1 MGVTSARLLL
11 VGSIQFT
18 FRMNKFVAY
27 SCLAAAVA
35 YGAPEA
41 SYGGYGTGIAHGI
54 AAPAIHAPATITKT
68 VTTPKCTVT
77 YETIETQN
85 CIPRTEKECNT
96 EEVDQESVEY
106 ERDCKETTSKVCGPS
121 RHIGV
126 IKREASYGGG
136 YGGYG
141 GGIARGAG
149 IYGHGYGA
157 AAAAAAIHAAPVAAV
172 HPAPAVKGQAV
183 AKGTSEV
190 SIKSD
195 CREVTT
201 EICTNTPKKTS
212 KKGPVTTCKNIQKV
226 DCKMITK
233 RIPNKQCEPVEHK
246 VTVPAPRPIVRARI
260 APAPIARGY
269 GSYGGYGS
277 AAHQW

>member
-1 MGVTSARLLL
+1 MGVTSARSLL
-11 VGSIQFT
+11 VGSIHFT

-41 SYGGYGTGIAHGI
+41 SYGGYGAGIAHGI
-54 AAPAIHAPATITKT
+54 AAPATITKT

-85 CIPRTEKECNT
+85 CTPRTEKECNT
-96 EEVDQESVEY
+96 EEVEQESVTY
-106 ERDCKETTSKVCGPS
+106 ERSCKDTTSKVCGPS
-121 RHIGV
+121 RKHGYGGYGAGIAHGAG
-126 IKREASYGGG
+126 IYGGG
-136 YGGYG
+136 YG
-141 GGIARGAG
+141 
-149 IYGHGYGA
+149 
-157 AAAAAAIHAAPVAAV
+157 AAV
-172 HPAPAVKGQAV
+172 HAAPAVKVQAV
-183 AKGTSEV
+183 AKATSEV
-190 SIKSD
+190 TVKSD
-195 CREVTT
+195 CREVTK

-212 KKGPVTTCKNIQKV
+212 TKKPVTTCKNIQKV
-226 DCKMITK
+226 DCKMVTK
-233 RIPNKQCEPVEHK
+233 RIPNKKCEPVEHK
-246 VTVPAPRPIVRARI
+246 VTVPAPRPIVKAHI

>member
-1 MGVTSARLLL
+1 MGTSARLLL

-41 SYGGYGTGIAHGI
+41 SYGGYGTGIVHGI

-85 CIPRTEKECNT
+85 CTPRTEKECNT
-96 EEVDQESVEY
+96 VEVEQEHVEY

-141 GGIARGAG
+141 AGIAHGAG

-157 AAAAAAIHAAPVAAV
+157 AAV
-172 HPAPAVKGQAV
+172 HPVPAVKVQAV
-183 AKGTSEV
+183 AKATSEV

-195 CREVTT
+195 CREVTK

-212 KKGPVTTCKNIQKV
+212 KKVPVTTCKNIQKV
-226 DCKMITK
+226 DCKMVTK

-246 VTVPAPRPIVRARI
+246 VTVPAPRPIVKAHI

>member
-1 MGVTSARLLL
+1 MGVTSARSLL

-41 SYGGYGTGIAHGI
+41 SYGGYGTGIVHGI

-85 CIPRTEKECNT
+85 CIPRTEKQCNT
-96 EEVDQESVEY
+96 EEVEQESVTY
-106 ERDCKETTSKVCGPS
+106 ERSCKETTSKVCGPS
-121 RHIGV
+121 RKLGYGV
-126 IKREASYGGG
+126 HKREAEASHGYGGYGAGIAHGAGIYGGG
-136 YGGYG
+136 YG
-141 GGIARGAG
+141 
-149 IYGHGYGA
+149 
-157 AAAAAAIHAAPVAAV
+157 AAIHAAP
-172 HPAPAVKGQAV
+172 AVKVQAV
-183 AKGTSEV
+183 AKATSEV
-190 SIKSD
+190 TVKSD
-195 CREVTT
+195 CREVTK

-212 KKGPVTTCKNIQKV
+212 TKKPVTTCKNIQKV
-226 DCKMITK
+226 DCKMVTK
-233 RIPNKQCEPVEHK
+233 RIPNKKCEPVEHK
-246 VTVPAPRPIVRARI
+246 VTVPAPV
-260 APAPIARGY
+260 ARGY

>member
-1 MGVTSARLLL
+1 MGVTSARSLL
-11 VGSIQFT
+11 VGSIRFT

-41 SYGGYGTGIAHGI
+41 SYGGYGAGIAHGI

-85 CIPRTEKECNT
+85 CTPRTEKECNT
-96 EEVDQESVEY
+96 EEA
-106 ERDCKETTSKVCGPS
+106 
-121 RHIGV
+121 
-126 IKREASYGGG
+126 EASHGYGGYGAGIAHGAGIYGGG
-136 YGGYG
+136 YG
-141 GGIARGAG
+141 
-149 IYGHGYGA
+149 
-157 AAAAAAIHAAPVAAV
+157 AAIHAAP
-172 HPAPAVKGQAV
+172 AVKVQAV
-183 AKGTSEV
+183 AKATSEV
-190 SIKSD
+190 TVKSD
-195 CREVTT
+195 CREVTK

-212 KKGPVTTCKNIQKV
+212 TKKPVTTCKNIQKV

-233 RIPNKQCEPVEHK
+233 RIPNKKCEPVEHK
-246 VTVPAPRPIVRARI
+246 VTVPAPRPIVKAHI

>member
-1 MGVTSARLLL
+1 MGVTSARSLL
-11 VGSIQFT
+11 VGSIRFT

-35 YGAPEA
+35 NGAPEA
-41 SYGGYGTGIAHGI
+41 SYGGYGTGIVHGI

-85 CIPRTEKECNT
+85 CTPRTEKECNT
-96 EEVDQESVEY
+96 EEVEQESVTY
-106 ERDCKETTSKVCGPS
+106 ERSCKETTSKVCGPS
-121 RHIGV
+121 RKLGYGV
-126 IKREASYGGG
+126 HKREAEASHG

-141 GGIARGAG
+141 AGIAHGAG
-149 IYGHGYGA
+149 IYAGGYGA
-157 AAAAAAIHAAPVAAV
+157 AVHA
-172 HPAPAVKGQAV
+172 APAVKVQAV
-183 AKGTSEV
+183 AKATSEV
-190 SIKSD
+190 TVKSD
-195 CREVTT
+195 CREVTK

-212 KKGPVTTCKNIQKV
+212 TKKPVTTCKNIQKV
-226 DCKMITK
+226 DCKMVTK
-233 RIPNKQCEPVEHK
+233 RIPNKKCEPVEHK
-246 VTVPAPRPIVRARI
+246 VTVPAPRPIVKAHI

-277 AAHQW
+277 AVHQW

>member
-1 MGVTSARLLL
+1 MGVTSARSLI

-35 YGAPEA
+35 YGTPEA
-41 SYGGYGTGIAHGI
+41 SYGGYGAGIAHGI

-85 CIPRTEKECNT
+85 CTPRTEKECNT
-96 EEVDQESVEY
+96 EEVEQESVTY
-106 ERDCKETTSKVCGPS
+106 ERSCKETTSKVCGPS
-121 RHIGV
+121 RKLGYGV
-126 IKREASYGGG
+126 HKREAEASHGYGGYGAGIAHGAGIYGGG
-136 YGGYG
+136 YG
-141 GGIARGAG
+141 
-149 IYGHGYGA
+149 
-157 AAAAAAIHAAPVAAV
+157 AAIHAAP
-172 HPAPAVKGQAV
+172 AVKVQAV
-183 AKGTSEV
+183 AKATSEV
-190 SIKSD
+190 TVKSD
-195 CREVTT
+195 CREVTK
-201 EICTNTPKKTS
+201 EICTNTR
-212 KKGPVTTCKNIQKV
+212 KNIQKV

-233 RIPNKQCEPVEHK
+233 RIPNKKCEPVEHK
-246 VTVPAPRPIVRARI
+246 VTVPAPLPIVKAHI